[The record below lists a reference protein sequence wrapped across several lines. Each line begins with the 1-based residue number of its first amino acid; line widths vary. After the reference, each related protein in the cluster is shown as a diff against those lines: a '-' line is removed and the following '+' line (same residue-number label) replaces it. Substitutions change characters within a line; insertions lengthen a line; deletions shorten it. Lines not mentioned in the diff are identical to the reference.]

1 MFGRTSQSTEMKTIG
16 IAGAGKGVGT
26 THLCITLAG
35 RLKAAGNKVAILEDN
50 RSGDF
55 AEIAENLNIQIR
67 GDGFVYKGID
77 YYVYHNP
84 RNLMAIKY
92 ENYDYLIV
100 DYGNYADCDKDFF
113 AMNTTNIIV
122 ASSRYWN
129 FSNLIINVFNIEKND
144 VFEKY
149 NYVFPFA
156 KNNDNLQ
163 KEISDAMDSISHLY
177 FTSYNEDPF
186 TDFDVPELDELLNI
200 KTEEIK
206 SKKGLFFLNKNKKKN
221 KTVEEEEESSH
232 ENQVEYEYPDEDD
245 EKRGNMT
252 IRDMGEA
259 AASVL
264 NEYSSSPGGYMP
276 MPQIPKPV
284 PAQQPA
290 KREEQKP
297 EPMKEQEI
305 KVPDS
310 VAVLPPT
317 KTYYTDEAME
327 LLDMTKFIVK
337 CIDFDIIKNHE
348 NKDALTELLKKQMNL
363 AVDIAVKNNAEQKI
377 SGDIALISG
386 AGKEISI
393 NKKYLT

>member
-1 MFGRTSQSTEMKTIG
+1 MFGRTSQNTEMKTIG

-35 RLKAAGNKVAILEDN
+35 RLKAAGNKVAVLEDN

-55 AEIAENLNIQIR
+55 AEIAENMNIQIR

-149 NYVFPFA
+149 NYIFPFA

-200 KTEEIK
+200 KTEEVK
-206 SKKGLFFLNKNKKKN
+206 SKKGLFFLNKNKKRN
-221 KTVEEEEESSH
+221 RATEEVEEASR
-232 ENQVEYEYPDEDD
+232 ENQIEYEYPDEED

-259 AASVL
+259 AATVL
-264 NEYSSSPGGYMP
+264 SEYSSSPGDYIP
-276 MPQIPKPV
+276 MPQLPKQAPI
-284 PAQQPA
+284 QQPT
-290 KREEQKP
+290 KHEEQKS
-297 EPMKEQEI
+297 ESKKEQKI
-305 KVPDS
+305 KVPDPVIS
-310 VAVLPPT
+310 HAPA

-327 LLDMTKFIVK
+327 LLDINRFIVK
-337 CIDFDIIKNHE
+337 SINFDVIKNHE
-348 NKDALTELLKKQMNL
+348 NKDVLTELLKKQMKL
-363 AVDIAVKNNAEQKI
+363 AVDIAVKNNAEQKA
-377 SGDIALISG
+377 SGDIISVSG
-386 AGKEISI
+386 GGKEISI